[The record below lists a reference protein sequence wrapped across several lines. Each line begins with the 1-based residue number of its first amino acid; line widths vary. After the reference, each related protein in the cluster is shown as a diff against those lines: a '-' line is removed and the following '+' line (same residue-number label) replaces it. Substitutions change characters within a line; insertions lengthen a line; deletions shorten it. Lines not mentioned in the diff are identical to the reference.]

1 MIGDTLDDWMDEDD
15 DAEIIEQIK
24 VLEARKGKD
33 ADGARVWSTEEDGS
47 APVVVLPDEWEEGL
61 IRDAKGHALFNHY
74 NVSHTLRCC
83 PEWDGFI
90 AYNEFTGRKM
100 LMKPIPGSRTP
111 KCSFRVR
118 ELADHDILTATA
130 WFNKNRFPR
139 AYKSVVAD
147 AVDEVVQEY
156 RYNPLRDY
164 LEAAAAGWDNVPR
177 VRSWL
182 MTYCGAVPA
191 DPMEQQYVEEV
202 GLKWMVSAVARAMQP
217 GCKADGVLILEGA
230 QGAFKSTAAKI
241 LAGPEFFGDNLPQMH
256 TREASSY
263 VRGRWIIELAE
274 LANVSKAEVEIVK
287 AFISRTEER
296 FRPAYGRNEVSYPRQ
311 CVFMGSTNRTDY
323 LRDDTGNRRFWPVQV
338 GRVDVKALEADRD
351 QLWGEAVALYRA
363 GETWWLSAAV
373 ERIAAQEQGDRMLE
387 DPWTSNVLAIVED
400 KTEVCVPQILTDMLI
415 EVGRKDRMMSNRVQ
429 SILMQNGWFRSGRM
443 TSGTYNGQNRFIKKR
458 DAKQQAEQ
466 QQAAEVKAAEDVA
479 SGLGDMD
486 KDVF

>member
-1 MIGDTLDDWMDEDD
+1 
-15 DAEIIEQIK
+15 
-24 VLEARKGKD
+24 
-33 ADGARVWSTEEDGS
+33 
-47 APVVVLPDEWEEGL
+47 
-61 IRDAKGHALFNHY
+61 
-74 NVSHTLRCC
+74 
-83 PEWDGFI
+83 
-90 AYNEFTGRKM
+90 
-100 LMKPIPGSRTP
+100 
-111 KCSFRVR
+111 
-118 ELADHDILTATA
+118 
-130 WFNKNRFPR
+130 
-139 AYKSVVAD
+139 
-147 AVDEVVQEY
+147 
-156 RYNPLRDY
+156 
-164 LEAAAAGWDNVPR
+164 
-177 VRSWL
+177 
-182 MTYCGAVPA
+182 
-191 DPMEQQYVEEV
+191 
-202 GLKWMVSAVARAMQP
+202 MQP
-217 GCKADGVLILEGA
+217 GCKADGVLIMEGA

-338 GRVDVKALEADRD
+338 NRVDVKALEADRD

-373 ERIAAQEQGDRMLE
+373 ERIAAQEQSDRMLE

-400 KTEVCVPQILTDMLI
+400 KTEVCVPQILTEMLI

-429 SILMQNGWFRSGRM
+429 SILMQNGWFRSGRL
-443 TSGTYNGQNRFIKKR
+443 TSGTYNGQNRFIRKQ

-466 QQAAEVKAAEDVA
+466 LQAAEAKAAVDVA
-479 SGLGDMD
+479 SGLGDMGQ
-486 KDVF
+486 DVF